1 MRILLWN
8 EIKWQ
13 QIKKDRGERHQ
24 WKEKKKCEKE
34 KETRNANRCDWLVA
48 HKINEETEQERASDN
63 NKTLELRELFEAD

>member
-24 WKEKKKCEKE
+24 WKDKKNARKKKK
-34 KETRNANRCDWLVA
+34 
-48 HKINEETEQERASDN
+48 QEMQTAATD
-63 NKTLELRELFEAD
+63 